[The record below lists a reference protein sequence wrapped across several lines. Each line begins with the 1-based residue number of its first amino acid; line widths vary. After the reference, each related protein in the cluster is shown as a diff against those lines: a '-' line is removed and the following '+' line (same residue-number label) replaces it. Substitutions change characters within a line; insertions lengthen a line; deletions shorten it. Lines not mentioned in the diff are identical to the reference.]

1 MKKILAFVLL
11 MTVVLSVS
19 AFAAPAKVATAAQ
32 SSQAAGMKFGVG
44 SYNGLAGLKIMGD
57 AFNSVI
63 GLMMTNTSAGGA
75 SNTTFGAGAN
85 ATFNLSGGTV
95 PTHAGAGLTFTSFP
109 NGSTFMLSAIY
120 GAETTL
126 LDHLNIGVDIFPLSF
141 SSTSIT
147 GGGSQTTF
155 TLLTGT
161 VFAFYA
167 F

>member
-1 MKKILAFVLL
+1 MKKILALVLL

-19 AFAAPAKVATAAQ
+19 AFAAPARVATAAQ
-32 SSQAAGMKFGVG
+32 SSQASGMKFGVG
-44 SYNGLAGLKIMGD
+44 VYQGLAGLKIMGD

-63 GLMMTNTSAGGA
+63 GLTFVSQSAAGA
-75 SNTTFGAGAN
+75 SNTTFGIGGN

-95 PTHAGAGLTFTSFP
+95 PTHAGGALTYTSFP
-109 NGSTFMLSAIY
+109 GGTSSLTIAAIY

-126 LDHLNIGVDIFPLSF
+126 LDHLNVGVDLFPLSF
-141 SSTSIT
+141 TSTSFA
-147 GGGSQTTF
+147 GGSATTF